1 MALGA
6 VLAASRKGL
15 QAGAS
20 QAQRRLL
27 VTLEIPSR
35 DRAHPWFLQWM
46 GAQAKAQA
54 MRNAGLLP
62 NRKESFREFLGL
74 TRASK
79 EASAEN
85 GGQAA
90 NVEDPL
96 QSAHGRAS
104 PVRIYSHDLSV
115 ETTQTDDKKTSSQ
128 MMQSGQGSSGDSK
141 SREAR
146 FAFVPGPGTH
156 FFRYKGTWMRLR
168 RERNERVV
176 DLKTG
181 APWETVSLTTL
192 RSHQHLFTELL
203 AEARQLAL
211 TSNEG
216 TTTIFTAWGTDWRP
230 FGLPRRARDIGSVV
244 LAGDKRAKLESDVKR
259 FMTRGWWYAERG
271 IPYRRGY
278 LLHGSPGSGKSSFI
292 YALAGALDMSICLL
306 NLSDRGLTDDKLNY
320 LLSNAPER
328 SILLLEDVDSAFLGR
343 QRAREA
349 DGYQANVTFSGL
361 LNSLDGVASSESRI
375 VFMTTNHVE
384 RLDPA
389 LIRPGRVDYIEELGD
404 AEYDQVIKLFMRFY
418 GRPLSTAANVAARVD
433 GKDTAEQASNTSSK
447 SLQYWAVELADA
459 INAESVRRRRMLGL
473 DDEGRMP
480 SAAATTSSE
489 QDVSMRQE
497 EPPLDADQQARR
509 RASRILRLLPAARG
523 GVSMAELQ
531 GLFIQFPDDGPAAV
545 EAFKGMSHEAAKVT

>member
-1 MALGA
+1 MGFL
-6 VLAASRKGL
+6 S
-15 QAGAS
+15 
-20 QAQRRLL
+20 RRLTDSSIL
-27 VTLEIPSR
+27 
-35 DRAHPWFLQWM
+35 
-46 GAQAKAQA
+46 
-54 MRNAGLLP
+54 
-62 NRKESFREFLGL
+62 
-74 TRASK
+74 
-79 EASAEN
+79 
-85 GGQAA
+85 
-90 NVEDPL
+90 
-96 QSAHGRAS
+96 S
-104 PVRIYSHDLSV
+104 PQLH
-115 ETTQTDDKKTSSQ
+115 
-128 MMQSGQGSSGDSK
+128 
-141 SREAR
+141 
-146 FAFVPGPGTH
+146 
-156 FFRYKGTWMRLR
+156 

-181 APWETVSLTTL
+181 APWETVTLTTL

-203 AEARQLAL
+203 TEARQLAL

-216 TTTIFTAWGTDWRP
+216 RTTIFTAWGTDWRP
-230 FGLPRRARDIGSVV
+230 FGLPRRARDIHSVV
-244 LAGDKRAKLESDVKR
+244 LAKDKRSRLEADVKR

-389 LIRPGRVDYIEELGD
+389 LVRPGRVDYIDELGD
-404 AEYDQVIKLFMRFY
+404 AERDQVEALFVRFY
-418 GRPLSTAANVAARVD
+418 EQRRSVVGSAESTVLRTGKDEFQQQQPPFDDMELHADAAR
-433 GKDTAEQASNTSSK
+433 
-447 SLQYWAVELADA
+447 LADA
-459 INAESVRRRRMLGL
+459 VEAESVRRRRLLGL
-473 DDEGRMP
+473 DDAGRLPLQREG
-480 SAAATTSSE
+480 SHVAETE
-489 QDVSMRQE
+489 DDDKV
-497 EPPLDADQQARR
+497 
-509 RASRILRLLPAARG
+509 RASRTLRLLPAARG

-531 GLFIQFPDDGPAAV
+531 GLFIQFPDDGRAAV
-545 EAFKGMSHEAAKVT
+545 AAFSAMTREQQQQQQQESATAAPV